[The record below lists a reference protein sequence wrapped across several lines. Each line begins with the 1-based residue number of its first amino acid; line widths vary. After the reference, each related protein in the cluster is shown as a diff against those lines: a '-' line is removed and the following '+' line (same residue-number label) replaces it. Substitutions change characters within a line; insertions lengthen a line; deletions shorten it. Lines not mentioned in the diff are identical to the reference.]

1 MIKLN
6 ELTQEQVL
14 QDKEL
19 CDRVGL
25 GWVRLNKWK
34 WDEICGDR
42 PSEFDNMTKEQ
53 LLKENIINNQF
64 DIIKKLF
71 GHKYDMLKSWYWWKY
86 ELNRTFDEWIEWY
99 MWGDN
104 KNF

>member
-25 GWVRLNKWK
+25 AWVRLNKWK
-34 WDEICGDR
+34 WDEICGNR

-71 GHKYDMLKSWYWWKY
+71 GHKCDMLKSWYWWKY